1 MEKEGYYIAVGAFVM
16 LAVGLLIMFIAIIS
30 GRGPEKQMQ
39 RYEIRFTGSV
49 AGLDVGGEVRYLGV
63 KVGKVAAI
71 RLVPDK
77 PREVSVIIDVDDR
90 VPIYGNTVATL
101 QLQGITGISFVELR
115 KEGPG
120 REPLPAP
127 PPDQLP
133 QIKAAN
139 SELEQLARSL
149 PELLDSADAVMDRV
163 SDVLSDQNIARIS
176 TLIHQLSRTAEGLP
190 ALVAR
195 IDDTLRE
202 FQFAA
207 RDARPHLVEVLA
219 RLNAVASELED
230 ISRRTEKLYAH
241 NTAVLNA
248 ALGGGSEKLERLL
261 NDSQNLVTEM
271 RRLARR
277 LEANPS
283 LLISTPPARGVE
295 IAP

>member
-16 LAVGLLIMFIAIIS
+16 LAVGLLVMFIAIIS

-127 PPDQLP
+127 PPHQLP
-133 QIKAAN
+133 QIRAAN

-176 TLIHQLSRTAEGLP
+176 TLIHQLSRTAEALP

-202 FQFAA
+202 YQFAA

-219 RLNAVASELED
+219 RLNAVANELED

-248 ALGGGSEKLERLL
+248 ALGGGSEKFERLL